1 MAGVLFVEWV
11 GGGAGCFFRVFKP
24 LKNSLHF
31 NLAALKLCFSFAET
45 LLPSETS
52 FSGSPNSLNNLKTCD
67 ADNIN
72 RMGMICQQLAQ
83 VDARTQIG
91 LLKIRMDWP
100 FLLQCLIELLFAFF
114 VFG

>member
-1 MAGVLFVEWV
+1 MNELEGVQAGFGVL
-11 GGGAGCFFRVFKP
+11 KP

-31 NLAALKLCFSFAET
+31 NLAVLKLRFSFAET
-45 LLPSETS
+45 RLPSETS
-52 FSGSPNSLNNLKTCD
+52 FSDSPNSLNNLKACD

-83 VDARTQIG
+83 VDTHTQIG